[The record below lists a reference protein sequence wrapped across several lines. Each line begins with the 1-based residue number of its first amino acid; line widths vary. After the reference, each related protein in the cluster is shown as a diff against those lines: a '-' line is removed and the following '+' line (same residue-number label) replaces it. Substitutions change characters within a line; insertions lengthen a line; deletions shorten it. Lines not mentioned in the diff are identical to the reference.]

1 MWPGALRSATT
12 WFVVLAVVCI
22 AGPYVL
28 RVPPRTDDERRWIAL
43 TIAFLAWMLLCMASL
58 R

>member
-12 WFVVLAVVCI
+12 WFAILAVVCVV
-22 AGPYVL
+22 APYVL
-28 RVPPRTDDERRWIAL
+28 RVPPRTSRERRWLAITL
-43 TIAFLAWMLLCMASL
+43 AFLAWILLCVASL